1 MWGTELVPPAHAVAG
16 ARWHG
21 APISGLPE
29 TGNHM
34 CAGRAGPTCV
44 RLCPP
49 HIGSFMLDR
58 RRCLTLAAAALAT
71 AASRARAQ
79 PIIYPTRFVRVVVPF
94 APSGG
99 ADVVGRM
106 LAAGLSEMWAQQV
119 VIENKG
125 GAGGNIAAEQ
135 VARSEPDGYTLF
147 FASIG
152 HAINR
157 CLFPALAY
165 DPVADF
171 APISLVCTYP
181 NIMVV
186 PMSSPAHSVAEF
198 IGYAKAHRGVTFAS
212 SSSGTS
218 VHLAGELFKRM
229 AGIEMTHVPYRGAG
243 PAINDLLPGRLTMM
257 FNTAGSLMPQARSG
271 MLRALAVTTITR
283 SPFAPDLPTVAES
296 GVPEFEVAGWNGLFL
311 PARTRAEI
319 VTKVRHDAIAAIA
332 HPPVKQKLGEMGVDV
347 VTSTPAEL
355 AAHLKS

>member
-1 MWGTELVPPAHAVAG
+1 
-16 ARWHG
+16 
-21 APISGLPE
+21 
-29 TGNHM
+29 
-34 CAGRAGPTCV
+34 
-44 RLCPP
+44 
-49 HIGSFMLDR
+49 MLDR
-58 RRCLTLAAAALAT
+58 RRCLELIAAAALAT

-157 CLFPALAY
+157 FLFPALAY

-198 IGYAKAHRGVTFAS
+198 IAYAKAHRGNITFAS

-243 PAINDLLPGRLTMM
+243 PAYNDVIPGRLDVM
-257 FNTAGSLMPQARSG
+257 FATTSSALPLMQAGK
-271 MLRALAVTTITR
+271 LRGLAVTSLKR
-283 SPFAPDLPTVAES
+283 QPWVPDLPTVAES
-296 GVPEFEVAGWNGLFL
+296 GVPGFEVSSWFALFA
-311 PARTRAEI
+311 PARTPLEI
-319 VTKVRHDAIAAIA
+319 VAKINADTVAVVRNPDFVDRLDRIATTA
-332 HPPVKQKLGEMGVDV
+332 VG
-347 VTSTPAEL
+347 STPKEL
-355 AAHLKS
+355 ARHLKAEMDKWGPVITEGRIRVDE